1 VAESQPTSRE
11 TVRVLA
17 ALSDEN
23 RFRIVSLLATEDD
36 ELSCGAISKALK
48 LSPSLLSHH
57 LSILADAGIV
67 GRRKNGLWTMN
78 ALDRPVIERQLAALK
93 SLIGLNGRSAAHDP
107 AAASVNGGG
116 FAKREAGVPGGTPVA
131 ATHDIAA
138 EGSADRD
145 LTIGGTAP
153 EHGVTPGS

>member
-1 VAESQPTSRE
+1 MSESQPTSRE

-23 RFRIVSLLATEDD
+23 RFRIVAHLASADD

-57 LSILADAGIV
+57 LSILAEAGII

-78 ALDRPVIERQLAALK
+78 ALERHVIERQLAVLTE
-93 SLIGLNGRSAAHDP
+93 LIGQNGGP
-107 AAASVNGGG
+107 NGAAANEAALDGQAQLAREHGTNG
-116 FAKREAGVPGGTPVA
+116 AGA
-131 ATHDIAA
+131 AAA
-138 EGSADRD
+138 
-145 LTIGGTAP
+145 TAP
-153 EHGVTPGS
+153 EVVLQDETDEISDSGVIAGS

>member
-1 VAESQPTSRE
+1 VEQSQTTPQD

-23 RFRIVSLLATEDD
+23 RFRIVSLLAGEDG
-36 ELSCGAISKALK
+36 ELTCGAISKALS

-78 ALDRPVIERQLAALK
+78 ALERPVIERHVEALGT
-93 SLIGLNGRSAAHDP
+93 LIGRNGAHNGAKNGDAPVEASDLETAAVEVGDLHIGE
-107 AAASVNGGG
+107 V
-116 FAKREAGVPGGTPVA
+116 PVA
-131 ATHDIAA
+131 EGEPLEPSKDEVIA
-138 EGSADRD
+138 GS
-145 LTIGGTAP
+145 
-153 EHGVTPGS
+153 